1 MGQVCG
7 RVDSSSKVHSL
18 ENKSNKNAQAASPA
32 GENASE
38 KDSNDYSQ
46 NNLTTLRI
54 CLLGNSESGKTT
66 VLEQIRKIS
75 KMPPPSMELELRKA
89 FIYDNV
95 VNSMRKILQYMD
107 KMDAKV
113 ADEKNNEHVELLM
126 AHERTHGNPLT
137 EKEIAALQALW
148 KDKTVVEFYRRRGE
162 YSLNDST
169 KYFMDSLPRIQ
180 KETFQPTH
188 DDLVMAYIPTVGV
201 QNSIL
206 STKDHTFQLFEI
218 GGSKIN
224 DRRYEGVYEGLD
236 AIIFTLAI
244 SCYDQKF
251 REDNDETEF
260 EYSLKLLEKVCVE
273 KRFAQ
278 TPVYVFLNETDVFK
292 EKIKRAP
299 LKNFLSDYKGNSE
312 KDALHFMREYC
323 KTSCSECASR
333 IDRAAPIEFRFTTAI
348 DTSLMSK
355 LLAEVLG
362 KVADTRKD

>member
-7 RVDSSSKVHSL
+7 RVDNSSKVHSL
-18 ENKSNKNAQAASPA
+18 ENKRDKNAQAVSPA

-38 KDSNDYSQ
+38 KDSNDYNQ

-95 VNSMRKILQYMD
+95 VNSMRKILQYME

-113 ADEKNNEHVELLM
+113 SDEKNNEHVELLM
-126 AHERTHGNPLT
+126 AHERTHGNPLS

-180 KETFQPTH
+180 KDSFQPTH

-201 QNSIL
+201 QNR
-206 STKDHTFQLFEI
+206 LFEI

-244 SCYDQKF
+244 SSYDQKF

-273 KRFAQ
+273 KRFNQ

-299 LKNFLSDYKGNSE
+299 LKNFFSDYKGNSE
-312 KDALHFMREYC
+312 KDALHFIRDFC
-323 KTSCSECASR
+323 KTHCNECASR
-333 IDRAAPIEFRFTTAI
+333 IDRTAPIEFRFTTAI

-362 KVADTRKD
+362 KVADIRKD